1 MEYEKICDEILECD
15 KKIRYVGVYDYGE
28 LHDKMRPGVESFLS
42 REETELSLSQA
53 VYRWSTRKK
62 TSDKIGKPEF
72 ALAKYEKIYRVTVP
86 VGGAGL
92 ILFSTE
98 LDVNVTELIDKVIE
112 IKNKYAPLSCLK
124 ESKQEYC
131 S

>member
-28 LHDKMRPGVESFLS
+28 LYDKMRPGLKSHLS

-53 VYRWSTRKK
+53 IYRWSTRKK
-62 TSDKIGKPEF
+62 TVKKIGNPIF

-86 VGGAGL
+86 IGGAGL
-92 ILFSTE
+92 ILISAE
-98 LDVNVTELIDKVIE
+98 LDSDVIE
-112 IKNKYAPLSCLK
+112 IVDKILKIKN
-124 ESKQEYC
+124 EY